1 MKRNNIKQG
10 FLSLAAACLA
20 FTACTGD
27 FERFNTD
34 PNAAQDVDLKMFI
47 TTMQMDAVYSCS
59 GSDTDPN
66 NRYQKAYNLIGDV
79 YAGYMSGTNNWD
91 GGTNPQIYALN
102 GSDWC
107 NVPFS
112 ESFTNVMPAWL
123 QLKYAHANGLL
134 SDDIFAVAN
143 ILKVMSLHRVSD
155 IYGPLPVLHFG
166 ETENPYNSQE
176 ECYMHFFET
185 LDSAIAVLKDVVE
198 NNPDAKPLEEVDALY
213 HGDYSK
219 WLKLANSVKLRL
231 AMRICYVKPD
241 LAKQYAMEAVRDGV
255 METADDS
262 ALFQSWGSITIINP
276 LEKIW
281 NGYSDTRMGAS
292 MDSYLNGYNDPRLP
306 VYFQPVTEGDNK
318 GEYRGVATECPI
330 PSRMITRP
338 CPRPTYR
345 RNPPIR
351 PCAG

>member
-34 PNAAQDVDLKMFI
+34 PNSAQEVDLKMFI

-59 GSDTDPN
+59 GSDTEPN
-66 NRYQKAYNLIGDV
+66 NRYQAAYNLIGDV
-79 YAGYMSGTNNWD
+79 YAGYMSGTNNWN
-91 GGTNPQIYALN
+91 GGVNTQIYALN
-102 GSDWC
+102 GTNWC

-219 WLKLANSVKLRL
+219 WLKLANSVKLASGHAYLLRE
-231 AMRICYVKPD
+231 ARPC
-241 LAKQYAMEAVRDGV
+241 EAVRHGSRPRRRDGDGRRQRAFP
-255 METADDS
+255 ELGIHYGHQPARKDLERLQRHPHGRFDGLLS
-262 ALFQSWGSITIINP
+262 QRLQRPASSGLFP
-276 LEKIW
+276 A
-281 NGYSDTRMGAS
+281 R
-292 MDSYLNGYNDPRLP
+292 
-306 VYFQPVTEGDNK
+306 
-318 GEYRGVATECPI
+318 
-330 PSRMITRP
+330 
-338 CPRPTYR
+338 YR
-345 RNPPIR
+345 R
-351 PCAG
+351 

>member
-123 QLKYAHANGLL
+123 HLKYAHANGLL

-241 LAKQYAMEAVRDGV
+241 LAK
-255 METADDS
+255 
-262 ALFQSWGSITIINP
+262 
-276 LEKIW
+276 
-281 NGYSDTRMGAS
+281 
-292 MDSYLNGYNDPRLP
+292 
-306 VYFQPVTEGDNK
+306 
-318 GEYRGVATECPI
+318 
-330 PSRMITRP
+330 
-338 CPRPTYR
+338 
-345 RNPPIR
+345 
-351 PCAG
+351 

>member
-166 ETENPYNSQE
+166 ET
-176 ECYMHFFET
+176 
-185 LDSAIAVLKDVVE
+185 
-198 NNPDAKPLEEVDALY
+198 
-213 HGDYSK
+213 
-219 WLKLANSVKLRL
+219 
-231 AMRICYVKPD
+231 
-241 LAKQYAMEAVRDGV
+241 
-255 METADDS
+255 
-262 ALFQSWGSITIINP
+262 GSGP
-276 LEKIW
+276 
-281 NGYSDTRMGAS
+281 
-292 MDSYLNGYNDPRLP
+292 
-306 VYFQPVTEGDNK
+306 
-318 GEYRGVATECPI
+318 
-330 PSRMITRP
+330 
-338 CPRPTYR
+338 
-345 RNPPIR
+345 
-351 PCAG
+351 

>member
-231 AMRICYVKPD
+231 AGDPLRSSTRSKRSGTAIATPAWALRWTPTSTVTTTRVFRFISSLSPK
-241 LAKQYAMEAVRDGV
+241 ATTRANTAV
-255 METADDS
+255 
-262 ALFQSWGSITIINP
+262 
-276 LEKIW
+276 
-281 NGYSDTRMGAS
+281 
-292 MDSYLNGYNDPRLP
+292 
-306 VYFQPVTEGDNK
+306 
-318 GEYRGVATECPI
+318 
-330 PSRMITRP
+330 
-338 CPRPTYR
+338 
-345 RNPPIR
+345 
-351 PCAG
+351 